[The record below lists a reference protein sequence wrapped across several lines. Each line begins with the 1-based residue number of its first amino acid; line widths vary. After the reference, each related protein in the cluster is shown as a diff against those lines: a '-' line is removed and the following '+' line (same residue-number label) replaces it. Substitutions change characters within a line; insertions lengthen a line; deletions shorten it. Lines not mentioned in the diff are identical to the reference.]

1 MKAALSMEIVIIII
15 LLFLVAL
22 LVLYWLGLIQN
33 PFEWLKKNE
42 LKMRFCAEVQER
54 TTCQTLQVADA
65 HDLNIDENT
74 PSLRIRKKE
83 VGLQGGDDFASYGEI
98 CTYLGYDIQRSN
110 AFNECLARLCG
121 CKISSV
127 R

>member
-1 MKAALSMEIVIIII
+1 MEIVIIII

-33 PFEWLKKNE
+33 PFDWLKKNE

-54 TTCQTLQVADA
+54 TTCQNLEVADA
-65 HDLNIDENT
+65 RDLRIDENT
-74 PSLRIRKKE
+74 LSLRIRKRE
-83 VGLQGGDDFASYGEI
+83 VGLQGGDNFASFGEI
-98 CTYLGYDIQRSN
+98 CTYLGYDIQRYN
-110 AFNECLARLCG
+110 AFNECLVRLCG
-121 CKISSV
+121 CRISSV